1 MNPYLQLFR
10 LGNCVMGVLGVLL
23 AALIGIRGAFLEHL
37 PELGVAS
44 AVVFFFIAA
53 GNSLNDYVDRGIDK
67 KAHPERP
74 LPSGKLAPRKV
85 LYLSGFLFIISNLL
99 SLLLDLISFT
109 IVISAT
115 VIMILYEGITKRKG
129 LAGNLSIS
137 LLTGGLF
144 LLGGAVV
151 GAVERTLILALMAML
166 ATLGREIIKD
176 IEDLEADFDRSTLPK
191 RIGVRNAG
199 IVGSLALLC
208 AVILSFVPYMTGD
221 LGLAYLLPVFLAD
234 AIFIY
239 CSIVH
244 FGNPTRGQ
252 KLAKAGMMVALLAFL
267 LGGFQIAVNG
277 GFI

>member
-1 MNPYLQLFR
+1 
-10 LGNCVMGVLGVLL
+10 MGVVGVLL
-23 AALIGIRGAFLEHL
+23 AALIGSPAAFLDHL

-44 AVVFFFIAA
+44 AVVFIFIAA
-53 GNSLNDYVDRGIDK
+53 GNSLNDYIDREIDK

-74 LPSGKLAPRKV
+74 IPSGKLEPRKV
-85 LYLSGFLFIISNLL
+85 LYLSGSLFMICILL
-99 SLLLDLISFT
+99 SLFLDWISFA
-109 IVISAT
+109 IVISAIA
-115 VIMILYEGITKRKG
+115 IMILYEAITKRKG
-129 LAGNLSIS
+129 LSGNLSIA

-151 GAVERTLILALMAML
+151 GAVERTLVPAVMAML

-176 IEDLEADFDRSTLPK
+176 IEDLEADFDRKTLPK

-199 IVGSLALLC
+199 MVGSIALLG
-208 AVILSFVPYMTGD
+208 AVVLSSVPYITGA

-239 CSIVH
+239 CSVVH
-244 FGNPTRGQ
+244 FRNPTRGQ
-252 KLAKAGMMVALLAFL
+252 KLAKAGMIVALLAFL
-267 LGGFQIAVNG
+267 LGGFQIAINE